1 MNNQLMRKKQ
11 RQEIKVKNSEF
22 LELSRKIRQ
31 TNNTKK
37 RRELSKELIGV
48 AKEMKKMLEDN

>member
-1 MNNQLMRKKQ
+1 MRKKQ